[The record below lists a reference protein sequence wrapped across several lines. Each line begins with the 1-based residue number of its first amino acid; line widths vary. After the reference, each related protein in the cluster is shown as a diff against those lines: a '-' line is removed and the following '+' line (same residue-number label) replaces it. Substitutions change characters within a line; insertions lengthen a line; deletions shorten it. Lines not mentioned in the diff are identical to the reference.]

1 MFPMVIQLDLKLNS
15 SSGKGHLNLFKGVLI
30 VKYIQAHHQL
40 FSLKVICKVVAV
52 WLHYF
57 LLVWFAWMLIEGIY
71 LYLMVIT
78 VFDNNNEQL
87 RLYGVCAYGKI
98 ADQYVSV
105 LKLIAQYVYLWFMAQ
120 LTK

>member
-1 MFPMVIQLDLKLNS
+1 
-15 SSGKGHLNLFKGVLI
+15 
-30 VKYIQAHHQL
+30 
-40 FSLKVICKVVAV
+40 
-52 WLHYF
+52 
-57 LLVWFAWMLIEGIY
+57 MLIEGIY

-120 LTK
+120 LTKYTYFADFLVQVYLVLLFLFLQVLRTKVMAQIRGND